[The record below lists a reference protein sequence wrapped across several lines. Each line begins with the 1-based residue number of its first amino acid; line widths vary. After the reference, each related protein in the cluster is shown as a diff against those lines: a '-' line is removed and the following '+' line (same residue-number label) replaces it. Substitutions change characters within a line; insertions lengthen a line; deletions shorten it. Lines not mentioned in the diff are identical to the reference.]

1 MADAATARARAMQA
15 LASVLDPET
24 GLDIVDMGLVEQVL
38 VGPDSEPGAEDGPL
52 TVQLVM
58 TSAAC
63 PMAGMIADDAEGE
76 LLLALGLRRP
86 VVVQVLDS
94 PAWHPSRMG
103 PQARAAM
110 GWDGDRPAAAQ
121 PPP

>member
-24 GLDIVDMGLVEQVL
+24 GLDFVDMGLVEQVL

-110 GWDGDRPAAAQ
+110 GWDGDTPAAAQ

>member
-1 MADAATARARAMQA
+1 
-15 LASVLDPET
+15 
-24 GLDIVDMGLVEQVL
+24 MGLVEQVL

-110 GWDGDRPAAAQ
+110 GWDGDTPAAAQ
-121 PPP
+121 P